1 MALAR
6 PSVTLPSAIHSFSQ
20 WSAQLR
26 ALRVNVQ
33 LPTGN
38 CHRALSQ
45 HRIFL
50 CGQLLVRP
58 ISEMAYGK
66 RRWRGRRRAPVRGRR
81 FKRTFRRRG
90 YRRRS
95 YRRSGARSARK
106 LAMGM
111 KKVYQ
116 ATATVSLD
124 WEGKDGVSPAG
135 QNVMTLNNPPF
146 GDDRDET
153 FQTAYF
159 SGCKLRYVL
168 QAPRNPGATQAVPLS
183 TTVDPFGTQSPV
195 YFVRVMVV
203 HDTRVRVDPT
213 EAPPNIS
220 EILDVSGDE
229 YDPMMAV
236 PVYNEQL
243 ILNRYRILYFK
254 LHKLTRNVWAQMPN
268 GAATTSTDGITN
280 TTGNQV
286 IYKKVWIKLPRR
298 RVMPAVS
305 NGNNAGKGMVY
316 LYAFSSQD
324 PAYTTAQKPV
334 FTVSARSYFR
344 DGTGLP

>member
-1 MALAR
+1 MRCECTRQSRLAT
-6 PSVTLPSAIHSFSQ
+6 VTDDCHS
-20 WSAQLR
+20 
-26 ALRVNVQ
+26 
-33 LPTGN
+33 TGY
-38 CHRALSQ
+38 
-45 HRIFL
+45 IL

-58 ISEMAYGK
+58 ISEMAYGRK
-66 RRWRGRRRAPVRGRR
+66 RWRRRGASGVRGRR
-81 FKRTFRRRG
+81 FKRRYGKRSYGRRR
-90 YRRRS
+90 YRRRAG
-95 YRRSGARSARK
+95 SGARSGRK
-106 LAMGM
+106 MALGM

-159 SGCKLRYVL
+159 SGCKLRYVI
-168 QAPRNPGATQAVPLS
+168 QVPNLGPVLS
-183 TTVDPFGTQSPV
+183 TGTFAYAYPFGQYSPV
-195 YFVRVMVV
+195 YYVRVMVV

-213 EAPPNIS
+213 EAPPNLN
-220 EILDVSGDE
+220 EILDVAGDE

-254 LHKLTRNVWAQMPN
+254 LHKLTRNVWQ
-268 GAATTSTDGITN
+268 TSTDGSGTTSAYTI
-280 TTGNQV
+280 TGNQV
-286 IYKKVWIKLPRR
+286 LYKKVWIKLPRR

-324 PAYTTAQKPV
+324 PAYPTAEKPV